1 MLVNIFEALKS
12 TSVYKQEKFDVIM
25 NGNES
30 KRIPALRGILLS
42 ISSSVTEA
50 DSDRLIEILCEAFSD
65 YIKAYPAPNA
75 YRKKL
80 WEHFI
85 IWIKKIA
92 CIYGLNYDEDYI
104 SENLVCP
111 VQKNSVIEIIKMLH
125 VYDEDTI
132 GISKSEIV
140 NGLRESIGER
150 SVKDIIN
157 RLSIDGLKRDKSAK
171 PIVIAGQTVSLNI
184 KHRDLFDNY
193 TEKNSRNRYFYST
206 STVNPIF
213 MQLNVSQV
221 YLLLHGLAH
230 SYMEEER
237 QMAISSGMEIW
248 SQLSQYTQQRIRIV
262 YFNPKN
268 TLYDKDL
275 DEFIQIVEDEMK
287 DDELHTYVTE
297 RQLID
302 SGELSLVEECMME
315 EKLQY
320 RM

>member
-1 MLVNIFEALKS
+1 MLINIFDVLKN
-12 TSVYKQEKFDVIM
+12 TSVYEPEMYDVIM
-25 NGNES
+25 NGDVH
-30 KRIPALRGILLS
+30 KRIPALRRIIKS
-42 ISSSVTEA
+42 ITGSVSEM
-50 DSDRLIEILCEAFSD
+50 DSDKLVEILCEAFSD

-75 YRKKL
+75 YREKIWKR
-80 WEHFI
+80 FI
-85 IWIKKIA
+85 KWIKNVIRF
-92 CIYGLNYDEDYI
+92 YGLNYDEDYI

-125 VYDEDTI
+125 VYDEETI

-140 NGLRESIGER
+140 NGLQESIGER

-184 KHRDLFDNY
+184 KHRDRLDDY
-193 TEKNSRNRYFYST
+193 TEKNSRSRYFYST

-213 MQLNVSQV
+213 MQLNISQV
-221 YLLLHGLAH
+221 YLILHGLART
-230 SYMEEER
+230 YMEEER

-287 DDELHTYVTE
+287 DDALHTYVTE

-302 SGELSLVEECMME
+302 SGELSTEEEWMLE